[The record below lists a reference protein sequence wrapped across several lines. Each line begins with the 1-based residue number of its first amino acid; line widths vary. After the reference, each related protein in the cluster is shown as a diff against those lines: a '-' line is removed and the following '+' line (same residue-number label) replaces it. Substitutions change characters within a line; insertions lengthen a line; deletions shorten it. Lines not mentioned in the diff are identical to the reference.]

1 MSGRQRAR
9 ALIAEDE
16 PLLAAVLDRELSRL
30 WPELEIVGT
39 VRDGSSA
46 VTQALALRPD
56 IVFLDIQMPG
66 QNGIDAAEALC
77 EDYPDDASLPL
88 IVFVTAYDHYA
99 VRAFEHSAIDY
110 VLKPVQAERLAKT
123 CTRLQAALRTRNDGA
138 AAAAGQ
144 LESALS
150 QLRGLI
156 ETRGAGAA
164 PSAPPAP
171 PAPLRIIQ
179 ASIGSTIHLVP
190 VDDILF
196 FEAEDKYI
204 RVVTAARDYLIR
216 QSLRQL
222 LAQLDGQRFWQVH
235 RGTIVNVDA
244 IATAIRDDSGK
255 VHLQL
260 RGRAGTV
267 TVSRLYAQRFK
278 PM

>member
-110 VLKPVQAERLAKT
+110 VLKPVQSERLAKT

-164 PSAPPAP
+164 PSALPAP

-260 RGRAGTV
+260 RGRARTV

>member
-1 MSGRQRAR
+1 
-9 ALIAEDE
+9 L
-16 PLLAAVLDRELSRL
+16 
-30 WPELEIVGT
+30 
-39 VRDGSSA
+39 
-46 VTQALALRPD
+46 
-56 IVFLDIQMPG
+56 
-66 QNGIDAAEALC
+66 
-77 EDYPDDASLPL
+77 
-88 IVFVTAYDHYA
+88 
-99 VRAFEHSAIDY
+99 
-110 VLKPVQAERLAKT
+110 
-123 CTRLQAALRTRNDGA
+123 
-138 AAAAGQ
+138 
-144 LESALS
+144 
-150 QLRGLI
+150 
-156 ETRGAGAA
+156 
-164 PSAPPAP
+164 PAP

-260 RGRAGTV
+260 RGRARTV